1 MKFKIANKRAIT
13 LTTLI
18 TFMISII
25 GVGSYVNAVDDLVN
39 INRTIS
45 VSNVK
50 AGDTFDVKYTI
61 TPKPITA
68 NSQDNNK
75 QKEIV
80 LVMDTSGSMDW
91 VVGSNRKPSNDSE
104 KSRLRIMKNVAE
116 SFITKFNNNDKA
128 RIALIKYNNYASNI
142 TGNFINI
149 KSNNISDFT
158 GKSGYIEKLS
168 ADGSTNIGDGL
179 RKAYYMLSDNAQGQ
193 DKYIVLMTDGEA
205 EAYSGDY
212 YGNYIMN
219 TSSNYYYYSTG
230 WKKDIYGNI
239 DFNQTPY
246 PDYRQKSME
255 YSKKVAS
262 ELIANSNNKS
272 NINTFVI
279 GFGSG
284 ANGDKNKQ
292 ISDSAKGTYFQA
304 QDENTINAIYDK
316 IQKII
321 DTNVSGKVHFEE
333 NISSNLEVVEVKN
346 KNLPQ
351 DYKIDNNKLVIDV
364 NNYYTLT
371 NGKYNSDPIEFVV
384 KYKVKDNNICK
395 LGDGGNSSFVKL
407 DVLTKTDTKYLEEKI
422 LSNSVPTQVTMEV
435 SDTTGVIDK
444 YDTSAQNPP
453 SNRYDKINNQYKLLG
468 DSYVNMLAQGNEL
481 NFMQYQFVKSD
492 ANPTDLPN
500 NNWKDINITNTE
512 INEDVD
518 VEKSGNLTQR
528 SYNVSHLPPVNSGLT
543 VEQANSKYW
552 SNKELVFKYPF
563 EATTYKSTQYA
574 TSRDSFG
581 ALENY
586 VEADGTNAKRWVTK
600 NAFLKNDMTIGNDY
614 QEAAKFWGYL
624 KVENDGYYKL
634 GASSD
639 DGCKADIT
647 IDKTTHT
654 FVNMFQ
660 LQGSTFGSDNNVY
673 NLKKDKY
680 YPIYIEYFNW
690 GGNADFRLLYSYAS
704 SNNSITI
711 DENSSVIP
719 SSWFYPSK
727 STAPGEYATNTFTGR
742 AGIKIPNDIGKY
754 YIAYRAGK
762 RDASNNITEIQKS
775 GFYGPFIRNE
785 RFTLSRRLTNDNPQI
800 GDIVEI
806 NYTIVPND
814 IPITDIYKNY
824 KSGDSILNQ
833 LKISDLKIQQVLPN
847 GLTYIGSSDNASIV
861 NNSNEISGVIIPN
874 IDPNFKQN
882 IVYNLEGST
891 YKADPVT
898 ITIKVKP
905 TIQGEFN
912 LLKDNSILTY
922 TDISIDSTKQGAKR
936 QGNFP
941 DFQFTVNSDSA
952 ISQHGIYHRSDNT
965 IDASNLNVIDKVPT
979 ELAMI
984 VDVKSSSLVIDWT
997 IDKTN
1002 ILGSQNQIIFSKY
1015 KIVNGS
1021 IDMTNPEQLN
1031 LDISNNNNGGKISSA
1046 TGFRMES
1053 GSKYIIIYSIT
1064 PEKKSGNNIN
1074 IGASIEGT
1082 SSSRPL
1088 NLTIK
1093 GLPDLY

>member
-1 MKFKIANKRAIT
+1 MKFKIANKRMVS
-13 LTTLI
+13 LTILI

-39 INRTIS
+39 INRTVS

-61 TPKPITA
+61 TPKPIA
-68 NSQDNNK
+68 ASSQDNNK

-80 LVMDTSGSMDW
+80 FVMDTSGSMDW
-91 VVGSNRKPSNDSE
+91 IVGADRKPYYYGE

-116 SFITKFNNNDKA
+116 NFITKFNNNDKA
-128 RIALIKYNNYASNI
+128 RISLMQYNYYATNI
-142 TGNFINI
+142 TNNFTNI
-149 KSNNISDFT
+149 KSNNINDFT
-158 GKSGYIEKLS
+158 GNNGYIERLN
-168 ADGSTNIGDGL
+168 ANGSTNIGDGL

-205 EAYSGDY
+205 EAYSYNNSGY
-212 YGNYIMN
+212 YMSDGTNY
-219 TSSNYYYYSTG
+219 NYYYTSWNNSHTYA
-230 WKKDIYGNI
+230 N
-239 DFNQTPY
+239 
-246 PDYRQKSME
+246 PDCREDSMK
-255 YSKKVAS
+255 YAKKVAS
-262 ELIANSNNKS
+262 EKIATNS

-292 ISDSAKGTYFQA
+292 IADAAKGTYFQA
-304 QDENTINAIYDK
+304 QNESTITEIYDR

-321 DTNVSGKVHFEE
+321 DTDVSGKVHFEE
-333 NISSNLEVVEVKN
+333 NISSNLEVVNVKN
-346 KNLPQ
+346 QNLTQ
-351 DYKIDNNKLVIDV
+351 EYAFNNNKLSIDF
-364 NNYYTLT
+364 NNYYTLN
-371 NGKYNSDPIEFVV
+371 NGSYYSDPIEFTVT
-384 KYKVKDNNICK
+384 YKVKDGNICK
-395 LGDGGNSSFVKL
+395 LGAGGNSSFVKI
-407 DVLTKTDTKYLEEKI
+407 DVLSKTETEYFPEKI
-422 LSNSVPTQVTMEV
+422 INNSIPTQVTMEV
-435 SDTTGVIDK
+435 SDSTGVIDK
-444 YDTSAQNPP
+444 YDTLAQNPP
-453 SNRYDKINNQYKLLG
+453 SNRYDKVNNQYKLLG
-468 DSYVNMLAQGNEL
+468 DSYVNILAQGNEI

-492 ANPTDLPN
+492 TNPTDLPN
-500 NNWKDINITNTE
+500 NNWKDIDITNTE

-586 VEADGTNAKRWVTK
+586 VKADGTNAKRWVTK

-624 KVENDGYYKL
+624 KVENDGYYKF

-704 SNNSITI
+704 TNNSITI
-711 DENSSVIP
+711 NKDSSVIP

-742 AGIKIPNDIGKY
+742 AGIKIPDDIGKY

-762 RDASNNITEIQKS
+762 RDANNNITEIQKS
-775 GFYGPFIRNE
+775 GFYGPFVRNE
-785 RFTLSRRLTNDNPQI
+785 RFTLSRSLTNDNPQV

-806 NYTIVPND
+806 NYTISPNA

-824 KSGDSILNQ
+824 KSGDSIPNQ
-833 LKISDLKIQQVLPN
+833 LKISDLKIQQVLPS
-847 GLTYIGSSDNASIV
+847 GLTYVGSSDNASIV
-861 NNSNEISGVIIPN
+861 NNSNEISGVITPN

-891 YKADPVT
+891 YKADNVT
-898 ITIKVKP
+898 VTIKVRP

-912 LLKDNSILTY
+912 LLKENSILTY
-922 TDISIDSTKQGAKR
+922 TDISIDSTKQGAQR
-936 QGNFP
+936 QCNFP
-941 DFQFTVNSDSA
+941 DFQFTVNSNSA

-965 IDASNLNVIDKVPT
+965 IDSSNLNVIDKVPT

-984 VDVKSSSLVIDWT
+984 VDVKSSNLVIDWN

-1002 ILGSQNQIIFSKY
+1002 ISDSQIIFKKY
-1015 KIVNGS
+1015 KIINGS
-1021 IDMTNPEQLN
+1021 IDMNHPEQLN
-1031 LDISNNNNGGKISSA
+1031 LDISTNNSGTISNT
-1046 TGFRMES
+1046 TGFNMES
-1053 GSKYIIIYSIT
+1053 GSKYIIIYTIT

-1082 SSSRPL
+1082 SNSKPL

-1093 GLPDLY
+1093 GLPDLF

>member
-1 MKFKIANKRAIT
+1 
-13 LTTLI
+13 
-18 TFMISII
+18 MISII
-25 GVGSYVNAVDDLVN
+25 RVGSYVNAVDDLVN

-68 NSQDNNK
+68 SSQDNNK

-80 LVMDTSGSMDW
+80 FVMDTSGSMDW
-91 VVGSNRKPSNDSE
+91 VVGANRKPSNISE
-104 KSRLRIMKNVAE
+104 KSRLRIMKNVA
-116 SFITKFNNNDKA
+116 K
-128 RIALIKYNNYASNI
+128 
-142 TGNFINI
+142 NFISKLKNDSNDNCQFGLVEYNMYADIVKLKNGNGNINDNNQFVNI
-149 KSNNISDFT
+149 KSNNINNLNT
-158 GKSGYIEKLS
+158 KIESLE
-168 ADGSTNIGDGL
+168 AGGSTNIGDGL
-179 RKAYYMLSDNAQGQ
+179 RKAYYMLENDNK
-193 DKYIVLMTDGEA
+193 DKYIILMTDGEA
-205 EAYSGDY
+205 EAYSYDY
-212 YGNYIMN
+212 YGNYYMN
-219 TSSNYYYYSTG
+219 GGTNYSYNYTSWQT
-230 WKKDIYGNI
+230 DRYGNI
-239 DFNQTPY
+239 DFNKTPY

-255 YSKKVAS
+255 YAKKVAS
-262 ELIANSNNKS
+262 ELVANSNDKP

-292 ISDSAKGTYFQA
+292 IADSAKGTYFQA
-304 QDENTINAIYDK
+304 QDENTINVIYDK

-321 DTNVSGKVHFEE
+321 NTNVSGKVHFEE

-453 SNRYDKINNQYKLLG
+453 SNRYDKVNNQYKLLG
-468 DSYVNMLAQGNEL
+468 DSYVNILAQGNEL

-492 ANPTDLPN
+492 TNPTDLPN
-500 NNWKDINITNTE
+500 NNWKDINITNAE

-528 SYNVSHLPPVNSGLT
+528 SYNVSHLGTISDEAKWNNR
-543 VEQANSKYW
+543 E
-552 SNKELVFKYPF
+552 EVFKNPF
-563 EATTYKSTQYA
+563 EATNYKEA
-574 TSRDSFG
+574 
-581 ALENY
+581 NY
-586 VEADGTNAKRWVTK
+586 SNTKEEYGGWQSYVKADGSTGQRWVTK
-600 NAFLKNDMTIGNDY
+600 SIFMNKMNIGLNDAQNKDY
-614 QEAAKFWGYL
+614 KEASKFWGYI
-624 KVENDGYYKL
+624 KVPKT
-634 GASSD
+634 ASYNFAATSD
-639 DGCKADIT
+639 DGCSADIT
-647 IDKTTHT
+647 VNGTT
-654 FVNMFQ
+654 VRIVDMFRV
-660 LQGSTFGSDNNVY
+660 QGSTFGSTNKTLQLEANR
-673 NLKKDKY
+673 Y

-690 GGNADFRLLYSYAS
+690 GGEAEFRLQFKEST
-704 SNNSITI
+704 SNTWLN
-711 DENSSVIP
+711 IP
-719 SSWFYPSK
+719 KEYFYPSK

-742 AGIKIPNDIGKY
+742 AGIKIPDDIGKY

-762 RDASNNITEIQKS
+762 RDTNNNITEIQKS
-775 GFYGPFIRNE
+775 GFYGPFIINE

-806 NYTIVPND
+806 NYTIAPND

-847 GLTYIGSSDNASIV
+847 GLTYIGSSDNANIV

-882 IVYNLEGST
+882 IVYNLEEST
-891 YKADPVT
+891 YRADPVT

-941 DFQFTVNSDSA
+941 DFQFTVSSDSA

-984 VDVKSSSLVIDWT
+984 VDVKSSSLVIDWN

-1002 ILGSQNQIIFSKY
+1002 ISDSQITFKKY
-1015 KIVNGS
+1015 KIINGS
-1021 IDMTNPEQLN
+1021 IDMNNPEQLN
-1031 LDISNNNNGGKISSA
+1031 LDIRTNNSGKISNT
-1046 TGFRMES
+1046 TGFTMES
-1053 GSKYIIIYSIT
+1053 GAKYIIIYTIT

-1082 SSSRPL
+1082 NSSRSL